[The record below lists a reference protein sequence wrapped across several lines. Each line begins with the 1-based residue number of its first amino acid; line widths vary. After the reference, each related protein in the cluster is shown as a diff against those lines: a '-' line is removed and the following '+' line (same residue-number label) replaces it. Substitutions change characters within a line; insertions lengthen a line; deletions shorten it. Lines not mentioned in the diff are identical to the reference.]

1 MNIWI
6 EDDKNVEWGEGTGGG
21 QGSPP
26 LACPSR
32 YSVGNVAGL
41 DANFVLVTMA
51 NFTRNRYLMLIDSTW
66 RESTVSLPNPNP
78 LQL

>member
-1 MNIWI
+1 M
-6 EDDKNVEWGEGTGGG
+6 EWSEGAGGS

-41 DANFVLVTMA
+41 DANFVLATMA
-51 NFTRNRYLMLIDSTW
+51 NLTRNRYLMLIDSTW
-66 RESTVSLPNPNP
+66 RRSTVSFRNPSS
-78 LQL
+78 LQLWSFDSTFR